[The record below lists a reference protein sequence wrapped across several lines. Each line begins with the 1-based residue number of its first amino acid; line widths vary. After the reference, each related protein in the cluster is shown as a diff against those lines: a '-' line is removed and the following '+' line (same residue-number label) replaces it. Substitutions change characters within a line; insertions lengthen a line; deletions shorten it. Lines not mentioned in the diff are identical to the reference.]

1 VDDVKTYKCE
11 THRIL
16 YEIDESNPLGPV
28 TKHTHELRPVR
39 AQCYLMTHPAPVAG
53 DYPAVRT
60 MANGQRVQEICRI
73 VQVQ

>member
-1 VDDVKTYKCE
+1 MKTYRCE
-11 THRIL
+11 THRIV
-16 YEIDESNPLGPV
+16 YEIDDSSPLGPV

-39 AQCYLMTHPAPVAG
+39 AQCYLLTHPDPVPG

-73 VQVQ
+73 AQVQ